1 MGAPEN
7 NTGFKRIY
15 NAFFF
20 SVHGFKACFR
30 TEEAFRQEVILAFL
44 MIPLGF
50 WLGPT
55 LTEKLLLIGS
65 VLLVL
70 IIELLNTG
78 IERAIDRISF
88 EKHDLSKEAKDMG
101 SAAVFVSLA
110 FCAIT
115 WGLILGPAY
124 LGF

>member
-7 NTGFKRIY
+7 NTGLKRIY

-30 TEEAFRQEVILAFL
+30 TEEAFRQEVLLSFI

-50 WLGPT
+50 WCGPT
-55 LTEKLLLIGS
+55 LPEQLLLIGS

-101 SAAVFVSLA
+101 SAAVFLSLV
-110 FCAIT
+110 FCCIT
-115 WGLILGPAY
+115 WALILGRAY
-124 LGF
+124 LPL